1 MRSKSVVLALGILL
15 LGGLGVLA
23 FKLRNE
29 TSTSTIAEIESKGTS
44 EPSVETG
51 EGAGAAVT
59 AVVKVNP
66 TLDPAPKSV
75 TEVVAKE
82 PVIETATFGNGCFW
96 CTEAVFERVD
106 GVVSVESGYSGGH
119 VENPTYEEVC
129 GKKTGH
135 AEVVQIKFDANVVS
149 FDVLLEVFWKTHDP
163 TTLNRQGNDE
173 GPQYRSAV
181 FYHDEKQRKSAEH
194 YMAKLDAGGV
204 FDDPIVTEITPFK
217 NYYAAELYHQD
228 FYELNPL
235 NGYCY
240 ALIRPKLAKL
250 EEIFTE
256 KLKDDGG
263 EDLTPITKTEEE
275 WRSQLSEEQYYV
287 ARQAGTERAF
297 SGDYWDNKEAGV
309 YRCVCCG
316 LPLFDAET
324 KYKSGT
330 GWPSFWKPFKQEH
343 VALAEDRNLFG
354 RRIEVKCKRC
364 DAHLGHVFEDGPEP
378 TGLRYCMNSAALDF
392 ESQDTT
398 SNDASAETDAP
409 DEETVP

>member
-15 LGGLGVLA
+15 LGGLGVVA

-66 TLDPAPKSV
+66 APDPKSV

-135 AEVVQIKFDANVVS
+135 AEVVQIKFDANAVS

-163 TTLNRQGNDE
+163 TTLNRQGNDY
-173 GPQYRSAV
+173 GTQYRSAIY
-181 FYHDEKQRKSAEH
+181 YH
-194 YMAKLDAGGV
+194 
-204 FDDPIVTEITPFK
+204 
-217 NYYAAELYHQD
+217 N
-228 FYELNPL
+228 
-235 NGYCY
+235 
-240 ALIRPKLAKL
+240 
-250 EEIFTE
+250 
-256 KLKDDGG
+256 
-263 EDLTPITKTEEE
+263 
-275 WRSQLSEEQYYV
+275 
-287 ARQAGTERAF
+287 
-297 SGDYWDNKEAGV
+297 V
-309 YRCVCCG
+309 YNCS
-316 LPLFDAET
+316 LML
-324 KYKSGT
+324 
-330 GWPSFWKPFKQEH
+330 
-343 VALAEDRNLFG
+343 
-354 RRIEVKCKRC
+354 
-364 DAHLGHVFEDGPEP
+364 
-378 TGLRYCMNSAALDF
+378 
-392 ESQDTT
+392 
-398 SNDASAETDAP
+398 
-409 DEETVP
+409 